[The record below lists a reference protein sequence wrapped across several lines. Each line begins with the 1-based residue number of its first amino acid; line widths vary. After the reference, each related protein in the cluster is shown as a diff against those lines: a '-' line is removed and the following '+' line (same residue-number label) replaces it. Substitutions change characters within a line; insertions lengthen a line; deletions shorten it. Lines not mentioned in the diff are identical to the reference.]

1 MKLAS
6 VILDIPT
13 QALDAPYT
21 YSVPEAPAEAGG
33 YDVEVGGAVLVPF
46 GPRQAVGFI
55 IGIEERAEGDWP
67 AGLDPAKLKG
77 IVRAVSR
84 PYFDEEGAACAQW
97 LSERY
102 IAPLSSCVR
111 LFTPPGGVPRMVRA
125 QGGYWRL
132 EEPTVGEVD
141 DRWVVPG
148 PALAD
153 FEPRKNAMKQASIA
167 AALERGELRVGIA
180 YTRGRAILPGILEAF
195 AGVYPNVRV
204 ILTEERNH
212 TLQNLLHEGRVD
224 LAIARFQK
232 PLPGIEVQPF
242 YTEDTVLL
250 VSRQLLQACG
260 IDLAAHRAEIERG
273 DLRALRGCPFV
284 SGSAEDITGSLER
297 DAFRRAGFVPE
308 VRAESSNVETLLELC
323 ARGVGA
329 CFCPEN
335 LARLLLAAQP
345 HGRLEMLR
353 MPDTMA
359 YPISFG
365 YAKRAY
371 PWSVLADFIRIARAQ
386 YPQPT

>member
-1 MKLAS
+1 MQRTFC
-6 VILDIPT
+6 DI
-13 QALDAPYT
+13 
-21 YSVPEAPAEAGG
+21 AEN
-33 YDVEVGGAVLVPF
+33 
-46 GPRQAVGFI
+46 Q
-55 IGIEERAEGDWP
+55 
-67 AGLDPAKLKG
+67 
-77 IVRAVSR
+77 
-84 PYFDEEGAACAQW
+84 
-97 LSERY
+97 
-102 IAPLSSCVR
+102 
-111 LFTPPGGVPRMVRA
+111 
-125 QGGYWRL
+125 
-132 EEPTVGEVD
+132 
-141 DRWVVPG
+141 
-148 PALAD
+148 
-153 FEPRKNAMKQASIA
+153 
-167 AALERGELRVGIA
+167 RGELRVGIA

-212 TLQNLLHEGRVD
+212 TLQNLLHERRVD

-250 VSRQLLQACG
+250 VSRQLLQTCG
-260 IDLAAHRAEIERG
+260 IDLAAHRTEIERG
-273 DLRALRGCPFV
+273 DLRSLRGCPFV
-284 SGSAEDITGSLER
+284 SGSAEDITGNLER